1 MVQPRLKLQN
11 DDPFVY
17 VLRCSDNS
25 LYCGTTTDLDR
36 RLQAHNAG
44 TGARY
49 TRSRSPVRLAWYR
62 QAPSKSEAFREE
74 FRIKRLRKAP
84 KELLLTCDKGG
95 MLDNS
100 NPKGDVAMTKAE
112 LTAKLA
118 EEANVTKKAAMAMLD
133 SLVKTLQNGL
143 KEGGSV
149 RIDGL
154 GTFAVADRKERNGV
168 NPQTRAKIRIP
179 ARKAPVFRAAKALKD
194 SLKPVPKKTGKKSK

>member
-1 MVQPRLKLQN
+1 MTTW
-11 DDPFVY
+11 FVY

-36 RLQAHNAG
+36 RLQAHNTG

-49 TRSRSPVRLAWYR
+49 TRSRSPVRLVWYR

-74 FRIKRLRKAP
+74 FRIKRLRKAQ

-95 MLDNS
+95 MLENS
-100 NPKGDVAMTKAE
+100 NPIGDVAMTKAE
-112 LTAKLA
+112 LVAKLA
-118 EEANVTKKAAMAMLD
+118 EETNVTKKAATAMLD
-133 SLVKTLQNGL
+133 SLVKTLQTSL
-143 KEGGSV
+143 KDGGSV

-154 GTFAVADRKERNGV
+154 GTFAVADRKARDGV

-179 ARKAPVFRAAKALKD
+179 ATKAPVFRAAKALKD
-194 SLKPVPKKTGKKSK
+194 SVKPVPKKTGKKSK